1 MRRWFAGL
9 VSLGMLAGCSFGSDE
24 EDGTIAVMGLTS
36 FDACAD
42 VLDHLKAEGRDR
54 MGPYGFGTGNDML
67 YSSPGF
73 AVEDSAEALASA
85 PQAGDSAGGSG
96 GSAAPPA
103 RAPRP
108 PPHPPAAPRRAR
120 ARRPPAGRARG
131 PGEPGTG
138 EPRADEPG
146 GFV

>member
-24 EDGTIAVMGLTS
+24 EGGTIAVMGLTS

-73 AVEDSAEALASA
+73 AVEDSTEALASA
-85 PQAGDSAGGSG
+85 PQAGDSAGGSD
-96 GSAAPPA
+96 GSAARQPHSTTNVQEAGVDEPDIA
-103 RAPRP
+103 KTDGQVLVSTAGGDLRIVDVTGDAPR
-108 PPHPPAAPRRAR
+108 
-120 ARRPPAGRARG
+120 
-131 PGEPGTG
+131 
-138 EPRADEPG
+138 
-146 GFV
+146 